1 MNATEKKY
9 KVYYNDEVNGIV
21 EVFAADTLDECK
33 QWINEDLANKTPVDE
48 EHNCT
53 DNILYSAKTFYYEVY
68 DRPVVEVIDD
78 EDIFNE
84 PVYSTG
90 YYYGDK

>member
-1 MNATEKKY
+1 MNATEKNY
-9 KVYYNDEVNGIV
+9 KVYYNDEVNEIA
-21 EVFAADTLDECK
+21 EVFAANTLDECK
-33 QWINEDLANKTPVDE
+33 QWISEDLVNKTPVDE

-78 EDIFNE
+78 ENIFNE
-84 PVYSTG
+84 AVYTTG
-90 YYYGDK
+90 YYYAE